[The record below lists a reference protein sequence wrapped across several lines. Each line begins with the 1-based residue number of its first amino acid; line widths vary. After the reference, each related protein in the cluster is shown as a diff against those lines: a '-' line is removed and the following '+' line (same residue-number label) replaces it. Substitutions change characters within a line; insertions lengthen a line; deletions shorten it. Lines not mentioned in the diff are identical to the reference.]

1 MKKEESNDEELETLE
16 KEPDMGVIKST
27 TKPLP
32 PVAEEPKFTR
42 RMPKFHSESNH
53 NFLMRKYKRCLYCKK
68 GSIKVQ
74 DETCKILLA
83 EDIRR
88 RIRS

>member
-1 MKKEESNDEELETLE
+1 MVEKDEELETLE
-16 KEPDMGVIKST
+16 EEPDMGVIKST

-32 PVAEEPKFTR
+32 TITEEPKLTR

-53 NFLMRKYKRCLYCKK
+53 DFLMKKYKRCLYCMR

-83 EDIRR
+83 EDVRR
-88 RIRS
+88 RVRT